1 MNSFLKLKKISKH
14 FNIEKKIKV
23 LKNLSYNFNKGK
35 IYALIGPSGSG
46 KSTLL
51 NLISLIDRPSH
62 GSIKFND
69 EIVNFSNNKNNDIF
83 RAKSIGIVYQQNNLL
98 PDFTTLENVY
108 LASLSINNNKN
119 TAVTKAKDLLSKIGL
134 SNRLNHFPSQLSG
147 GECQRVA
154 IVRAI
159 INDPEII
166 LADEPTGSLDLNT
179 AKEIFQLLNNQKK
192 PNRLIIFAT
201 HNRFFANKAD
211 CLLEMTDGSIKTTYA
226 WDYQPKF

>member
-1 MNSFLKLKKISKH
+1 MNNFLRLKNISKN
-14 FNIEKKIKV
+14 FNNEKKIKV
-23 LKNLSYNFNKGK
+23 LKNLSYDFNKGK
-35 IYALIGPSGSG
+35 MYALMGPSGSG

-51 NLISLIDRPSH
+51 NLISLVDKPTL

-69 EIVNFSNNKNNDIF
+69 DTVNFTNNKKNDIF
-83 RAKSIGIVYQQNNLL
+83 RAKNIGIVYQQNNLL
-98 PDFTTLENVY
+98 PDFTALENVY
-108 LASLSINNNKN
+108 LANLSINNNKDR
-119 TAVTKAKDLLSKIGL
+119 AITKAKDLLRRIGL

-154 IVRAI
+154 IARAI
-159 INDPEII
+159 INDPDII

-211 CLLEMTDGSIKTTYA
+211 CLLEMINGSVKTINA
-226 WDYQPKF
+226 

>member
-1 MNSFLKLKKISKH
+1 MNNFLELKNISKH
-14 FNIEKKIKV
+14 FNIDKKIKV

-35 IYALIGPSGSG
+35 MYSLMGPSGSG

-51 NLISLIDRPSH
+51 NLISLIDRPSL
-62 GSIKFND
+62 GSIKFNHKL
-69 EIVNFSNNKNNDIF
+69 VNFSNNKNNDIF
-83 RAKSIGIVYQQNNLL
+83 RAKNIGIVYQQNNLL
-98 PDFTTLENVY
+98 ADFTALENVY
-108 LASLSINNNKN
+108 LANLSINNDKDS
-119 TAVTKAKDLLSKIGL
+119 AITKAKVLLKKIGL

-154 IVRAI
+154 IARAI

-179 AKEIFQLLNNQKK
+179 AKEIFELLNNQKK

-201 HNRFFANKAD
+201 HNRFFADKAD
-211 CLLEMTDGSIKTTYA
+211 CLLEITDGSVKTINV
-226 WDYQPKF
+226 